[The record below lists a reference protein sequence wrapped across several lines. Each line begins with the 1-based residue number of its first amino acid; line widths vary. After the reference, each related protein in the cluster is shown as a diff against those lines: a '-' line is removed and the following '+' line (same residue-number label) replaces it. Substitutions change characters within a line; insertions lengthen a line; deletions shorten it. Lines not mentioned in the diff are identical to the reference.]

1 MWGGR
6 GTDKR
11 NRDGE
16 DICEMEDWRR
26 GILILSSSS

>member
-1 MWGGR
+1 MGVEEEQTR
-6 GTDKR
+6 EI
-11 NRDGE
+11 RDGE